1 MRFKLTLTVFFLIFS
16 FNLQAQEYLKM
27 IDNGTYK
34 VSEIVESAKA
44 YFEGKD
50 LGRGSGYKQFKR
62 WQYNAERLMNEDGF
76 LPTATE
82 RIAELQR
89 YNAYLNET
97 ASNRQQLMDN
107 WEELGPTSYT
117 ATTGWNPGVGR
128 ITGIAVDRTNTDH
141 IIVGAN
147 TGGVWRTTDE
157 GTTWTPLNDNF
168 VNMEVYSVA
177 IDPQNSEI
185 YFYGSSSGVIYKS
198 EDSGATWNQLNDIS
212 NSRIIKLTI
221 HPDNSEIMFA
231 SSENA
236 GTYRTINGGL
246 TWELVSN
253 EQQAYDVEFKPGDPS
268 VVYISGYTFQK
279 SIDGG
284 ETFATISGFGNGPKM
299 IGVSPND
306 VERVYVVEAFNGTF
320 NGFYSS
326 SNSGATFSEL
336 PHGGNNYFGYS
347 TTANDNSGQAPRD
360 MDIAVN
366 PENADEVHIA
376 GILTWRSTDA
386 GANFTCTAD
395 WIPQDAA
402 NANIGY
408 CHADV
413 DFMEF
418 VGTTLFVGT
427 DGGIYKAAD
436 TGNVTANYY
445 ENLTEGMGI
454 RQFYKIGVSQTE
466 EVVITGGSQ
475 DNGTS
480 FYTEADGWR
489 DWLGADGMEGFV
501 DRNNSNIM
509 YGMIQFGAMYR
520 TDNAGNSIFNLNE
533 PGIGSGE
540 WVTPFIQDPETIN
553 TIYVGYNRV
562 YKSSNRGGSW
572 TPISQQFPTNFTN
585 IKIAKSNNQILFGT
599 RGTFIYKT
607 IDGGA
612 SDWELIAIPGGIIN
626 DIAIHPDNPNLIAA
640 ATTSSNRVFV
650 SEDGGE
656 TWISY
661 RKNLPDF
668 GALTLIWHRDGKDGL
683 YLGME
688 TGVFYINNEMED
700 WLPYSNG
707 IPNVII
713 NELEI
718 NNTTNMLYAGS
729 YGRGLWASPLQE
741 TTLNVEDRFSE
752 STVSIF
758 PNPANSQVTIALKNA
773 QNTTIRVFDITGKIV
788 LYQPDLFIAQRH
800 TLQIENLA
808 SGTYFVRIN
817 SEAGTV
823 TKKLLIQ

>member
-1 MRFKLTLTVFFLIFS
+1 MRFKLTLTAICLIVG

-34 VSEIVESAKA
+34 VSEIVESAQN

-62 WQYNAERLMNEDGF
+62 WQYNAERLMNEQGF
-76 LPTATE
+76 LPSASE
-82 RIAELQR
+82 RISELQR

-97 ASNRQQLMDN
+97 AESRPQLMDN
-107 WEELGPTSYT
+107 WEELGPKSYS
-117 ATTGWNPGVGR
+117 ATTAWNPGVGR
-128 ITGIAVDRTNTDH
+128 ITGIAVDRANTDH
-141 IIVGAN
+141 IIAGAN

-157 GTTWTPLNDNF
+157 GATWTPLNDNF

-177 IDPQNSEI
+177 MDPQDAET

-198 EDSGATWNQLNDIS
+198 EDSGATWNQLSDMS
-212 NSRIIKLTI
+212 NSRVIKITI
-221 HPDNSEIMFA
+221 HPTDSDIMFA
-231 SSENA
+231 SNENA
-236 GTYRTINGGL
+236 GTYKTSDGGL
-246 TWELVSN
+246 SWNQVGN
-253 EQQAYDVEFKPGDPS
+253 AQQAYDVEFKPGDPS
-268 VVYISGYTFQK
+268 VVYITGTTFEK

-284 ETFATISGFGNGPKM
+284 DTFSTIGGFANGPKM
-299 IGVSPND
+299 IGVSAD
-306 VERVYVVEAFNGTF
+306 DAERVYVVEASGGTF
-320 NGFYSS
+320 NGFYTST
-326 SNSGATFSEL
+326 NGGDTFSEV

-347 TTANDNSGQAPRD
+347 TTASDNSGQAPRD

-386 GANFTCTAD
+386 GVSFTCTAD

-402 NANIGY
+402 AAGIGY

-418 VGTTLFVGT
+418 VGTELFVGT
-427 DGGIYKAAD
+427 DGGIFKAAN
-436 TGNVTANYY
+436 TGTISATYY

-466 EVVITGGSQ
+466 NVVVTGGSQ

-480 FYTEADGWR
+480 FYSEAAGWR

-501 DRNNSNIM
+501 DKDNSDIM

-520 TDNAGNSIFNLNE
+520 TLNGGISITNLNE
-533 PGIGSGE
+533 PGSGSGE
-540 WVTPFIQDPETIN
+540 WVTPFMQDPVAPN

-572 TPISQQFPTNFTN
+572 TSVSQSFSSNLTNLEISR
-585 IKIAKSNNQILFGT
+585 ADNQVLYGT

-607 IDGGA
+607 IDGGS
-612 SDWELIAIPGGIIN
+612 SDWETITLPGGLIN
-626 DIAIHPDNPNLIAA
+626 DIAVHPDNPDLIAA
-640 ATTSSNRVFV
+640 ATTSGNKVFV

-656 TWISY
+656 TWVNY
-661 RKNLPDF
+661 KKNLPNF
-668 GALTLIWHRDGKDGL
+668 GALALIWHRDGKDGL

-688 TGVFYINNEMED
+688 TGIYYINNEMED

-741 TTLNVEDRFSE
+741 ATLNVEDRFTE
-752 STVSIF
+752 STVAVF
-758 PNPANSQVTIALKNA
+758 PNPANSEVTIALKDSQDA
-773 QNTTIRVFDITGKIV
+773 SIRIFDISGKLV
-788 LYQPDLFIAQRH
+788 MYQPDVFIASKH
-800 TLQIENLA
+800 TININHLPTGA
-808 SGTYFVRIN
+808 YFIRIN
-817 SEAGTV
+817 SEAGVV
-823 TKKLLIQ
+823 TKKLLKQ